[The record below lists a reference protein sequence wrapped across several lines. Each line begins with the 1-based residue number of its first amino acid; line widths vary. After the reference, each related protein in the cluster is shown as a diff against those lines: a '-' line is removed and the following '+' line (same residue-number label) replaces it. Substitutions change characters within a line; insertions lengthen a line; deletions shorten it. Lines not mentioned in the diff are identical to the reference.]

1 MQRKAL
7 RPSNPATESR
17 TNTNT
22 AAAVSPMTN
31 SQKAILPIKGKA
43 DSTRYAPETA
53 AASAKGPKGYSSVP
67 SGSGPGQLT

>member
-1 MQRKAL
+1 
-7 RPSNPATESR
+7 
-17 TNTNT
+17 
-22 AAAVSPMTN
+22 MTN